1 MLVLVILPARRGS
14 SRLLSS
20 LPSFS
25 LLLPL
30 ACLTLLLLA
39 LLLLALLRCSRTPIA
54 LLLLRLIDGLPLP
67 GAPLHRTLDVALVLV
82 ICDPRLV
89 DDT

>member
-39 LLLLALLRCSRTPIA
+39 LLLLC
-54 LLLLRLIDGLPLP
+54 LIDGLPLP